1 MGGFV
6 LYVPLGGAIL
16 ESASGFIANI
26 LAYGQDGI
34 SFMFGDLGTMKL
46 GFVFAF
52 NVFPVVIF
60 FSSLVAVAYYLGV
73 MGWIIRVLGGG
84 LRLLLKT
91 SRAESMC
98 ATANIFVGHTEA
110 PLVVKPFIAA
120 MTRSELFALMT
131 GGLATVAGSV
141 LAGYV
146 GIGVDLNYL
155 LAASFMAAP
164 GGFLIAKILVPETE
178 QADTKLEKIQSLK
191 NQYENV
197 FDAAD

>member
-1 MGGFV
+1 MSSLISVVGMLALLALAFACSENKKKINLRTVGLALLLQIGLGGFV

-52 NVFPVVIF
+52 NVLPVVIF

-110 PLVVKPFIAA
+110 PLVVKPFIAS

-131 GGLATVAGSV
+131 GGAGH
-141 LAGYV
+141 GRRF
-146 GIGVDLNYL
+146 
-155 LAASFMAAP
+155 SFSRIC
-164 GGFLIAKILVPETE
+164 G
-178 QADTKLEKIQSLK
+178 
-191 NQYENV
+191 NWC
-197 FDAAD
+197 